1 MFGIGSWE
9 LIVILV
15 LALIVLGPKKLPEVA
30 KSLGKGLA
38 HLRHSLEDVKDEI
51 GLDEVKTEILKA
63 KDDIGFDEIKAE
75 IVSQTGFDDLRHS
88 LDVRGDIRRA
98 IADLDAPP
106 GSKEENPKDENPKDD
121 GGGKQSV

>member
-38 HLRHSLEDVKDEI
+38 NLRHSLDEVKGEIGLDGVKAEIAKVKDEI
-51 GLDEVKTEILKA
+51 GLDQ
-63 KDDIGFDEIKAE
+63 IKAE
-75 IVSQTGFDDLRHS
+75 IESETGLDDLRHS
-88 LDVRGDIRRA
+88 LDVRGEIRRA
-98 IADLDAPP
+98 IADLDAPLDLT
-106 GSKEENPKDENPKDD
+106 GENPKDD
-121 GGGKQSV
+121 GGGKRSV